1 MDILTFKMW
10 EDAAANSAGGG
21 GIDGIGVGDKG
32 EPGVHMKKKKKKE
45 KEVLKK
51 MGIESKRNV
60 NVDRRQASKVLDWE
74 KRTKLQQDLRTKMW
88 KNLGMK
94 LMRRKK

>member
-1 MDILTFKMW
+1 MNILTFKMW

-51 MGIESKRNV
+51 MGVENRLSHDVPNP
-60 NVDRRQASKVLDWE
+60 DWE
-74 KRTKLQQDLRTKMW
+74 KRGRISKKVRADFW
-88 KNLGMK
+88 KSFKGK
-94 LMRRKK
+94 QSPK

>member
-45 KEVLKK
+45 E
-51 MGIESKRNV
+51 E
-60 NVDRRQASKVLDWE
+60 KVAVERLSGPGNKDERGDWE
-74 KRTKLQQDLRTKMW
+74 RRANLSRKIRADFW
-88 KNLGMK
+88 KSFKGK
-94 LMRRKK
+94 QSPK

>member
-1 MDILTFKMW
+1 MNILTFKMW

-45 KEVLKK
+45 KELLKK
-51 MGIESKRNV
+51 MGVESKGANP
-60 NVDRRQASKVLDWE
+60 DRRQASKVLDWE
-74 KRTKLQQDLRTKMW
+74 KRTRLQRDVRTKMW
-88 KNLGMK
+88 KALGKK
-94 LMRRKK
+94 LRKK

>member
-1 MDILTFKMW
+1 MSKILTFKMW

-21 GIDGIGVGDKG
+21 GIAGIGVGDKG

-51 MGIESKRNV
+51 MGVESSRIDKV
-60 NVDRRQASKVLDWE
+60 QMSKASDWE
-74 KRTKLQQDLRTKMW
+74 KRNRMQAKLRPKLW
-88 KNLGMK
+88 KDLGMK
-94 LMRRKK
+94 LKRKK

>member
-1 MDILTFKMW
+1 MW

-21 GIDGIGVGDKG
+21 GIAGIGVGDKG

-51 MGIESKRNV
+51 MGVESSRLSHNTKPGG
-60 NVDRRQASKVLDWE
+60 DWE
-74 KRTKLQQDLRTKMW
+74 RRAKMQSKLRSKLW
-88 KNLGMK
+88 KELGMK
-94 LMRRKK
+94 LRGKK

>member
-1 MDILTFKMW
+1 MDILTYKMW

-21 GIDGIGVGDKG
+21 GIDGIGVGAKG

-51 MGIESKRNV
+51 MGVESARIDKV
-60 NVDRRQASKVLDWE
+60 QISKASDWE
-74 KRTKLQQDLRTKMW
+74 KRHKMQAKLRSRLW
-88 KNLGMK
+88 KDLGMK
-94 LMRRKK
+94 LRRKK

>member
-1 MDILTFKMW
+1 MSKILTFKMW

-21 GIDGIGVGDKG
+21 GIAGIGVGDKG

-51 MGIESKRNV
+51 MGVESSRIDKV
-60 NVDRRQASKVLDWE
+60 QMSKASEWE
-74 KRTKLQQDLRTKMW
+74 K
-88 KNLGMK
+88 
-94 LMRRKK
+94 KK

>member
-1 MDILTFKMW
+1 MNILTFKMW

-32 EPGVHMKKKKKKE
+32 EPGVHMKKKKEKE

-51 MGIESKRNV
+51 MGIESKGANP
-60 NVDRRQASKVLDWE
+60 DRRQASKVLDWE

>member
-1 MDILTFKMW
+1 MW

-45 KEVLKK
+45 KELKLK
-51 MGIESKRNV
+51 MGIKDSRLSH
-60 NVDRRQASKVLDWE
+60 DTRDGADWE
-74 KRTKLQQDLRTKMW
+74 KRNRLQARLRTKLW
-88 KNLGMK
+88 KDLGMK
-94 LMRRKK
+94 LRRKK